1 MQKILRSY
9 ILILMRQRLY
19 SPSVRRALRELGR
32 DIRIA
37 RKKRRMPVAD
47 FAVRMGVS
55 QGTLL
60 RLEKGDPGVAI
71 GAVAM
76 ALLALGE
83 LHRLGTIIDIST
95 DDTGL
100 MLDVGSLPQRIRRP
114 KPLAFAREGTAEGSE

>member
-1 MQKILRSY
+1 
-9 ILILMRQRLY
+9 MRQRLY

-114 KPLAFAREGTAEGSE
+114 KALILAREGIAEGNE